1 MTIEEAIE
9 VIKKANVYSVEAI
22 EELKSIEDKAIALD
36 KYGEYYSVLQ
46 NCLREREACA
56 VAIAALEKQIPKKP
70 YIQQIEVD
78 YYEHDCYECPNCD
91 SFLGYISECKEEHY
105 QYNYC
110 PECGQH
116 IDWSEVEE

>member
-56 VAIAALEKQIPKKP
+56 VAIKALEKQIPKKP
-70 YIQQIEVD
+70 YLEGDGYADGQLVYDTWICPNCEKRYEVD
-78 YYEHDCYECPNCD
+78 YDNYD
-91 SFLGYISECKEEHY
+91 
-105 QYNYC
+105 YC
-110 PECGQH
+110 PKCGQH
-116 IDWSEVEE
+116 INRSEVEEC